1 MLILAYIVLRIM
13 RFYKTRKSVTY
24 QVESLLSDQH
34 SGNKYLVIDKSRI
47 PLSAQGNEYSISFWL
62 FVKDY
67 NYRYGSNKTIL
78 YRGDKENTESNPYI
92 FLNSMSNDM
101 TIKVQL
107 QSNTV
112 KDSGNAVVET
122 FTSSPLP
129 LKYFNPKSNISGNEI
144 SENFYNDPPAT
155 PSSGTPL
162 PTSSTGTENTQ
173 APVGDIN
180 SRLDKVE
187 IQMQKLIGMQS
198 DNTSAPGSSESSGSS
213 SNDNSLGDK
222 TNKIPIMYDECVIK
236 NIPIQKWTHVVV
248 SVFNNSLE
256 VYIDGSLMKTCSL
269 RGFPKPNLENM
280 HVCANGGFDGF
291 ISNIKYSNMTLP
303 SKDIQKMY
311 MLGPEVN
318 TGFFESIG
326 IFFKRLFSVF
336 SE

>member
-1 MLILAYIVLRIM
+1 MIVLAYIVLRIV
-13 RFYKTRKSVTY
+13 RFYKTRRAVTY
-24 QVESLLSDQH
+24 QIENLLSDQH
-34 SGNKYLVIDKSRI
+34 SGNKYLVIDKTKI

-92 FLNSMSNDM
+92 FLNPMSNDM

-112 KDSGNAVVET
+112 KDSGASVVEN
-122 FTSSPLP
+122 FNSTSLP
-129 LKYFNPKSNISGNEI
+129 LMYFNPKSNISGNEI
-144 SENFYNDPPAT
+144 NESFYDTTTTNAPTDMGL
-155 PSSGTPL
+155 PSSNT
-162 PTSSTGTENTQ
+162 TTENTQ
-173 APVGDIN
+173 APVGDLN
-180 SRLDKVE
+180 SRLDKIE
-187 IQMQKLIGMQS
+187 IQMQKMLAMQTEHT
-198 DNTSAPGSSESSGSS
+198 NAPDSSESSGSTT
-213 SNDNSLGDK
+213 DNTLGDTSNK
-222 TNKIPIMYDECVIK
+222 TPIMYDECVIK

-256 VYIDGSLMKTCSL
+256 VYIDGNLMKTCSL

-280 HVCANGGFDGF
+280 HVSANGGFDGF
-291 ISNIKYSNMTLP
+291 ISNIKYSNMTLS
-303 SKDIQKMY
+303 SKDIHKIY
-311 MLGPEVN
+311 DYGPEIN

-326 IFFKRLFSVF
+326 NFFKRLFSVF